1 MFRQVIS
8 VAAKAYWLL
17 TFFVIIAA
25 ADQGAAVENLLRII
39 HPFDR
44 LALLGATVY
53 QSSIVD
59 CFSMYRFIFVC
70 APQNGREMFR
80 FFKYLYNI
88 LGMNLSK
95 DMM

>member
-1 MFRQVIS
+1 LLCQVIS

-59 CFSMYRFIFVC
+59 CFISIYWFIFVC

-80 FFKYLYNI
+80 FFKYL
-88 LGMNLSK
+88 
-95 DMM
+95 